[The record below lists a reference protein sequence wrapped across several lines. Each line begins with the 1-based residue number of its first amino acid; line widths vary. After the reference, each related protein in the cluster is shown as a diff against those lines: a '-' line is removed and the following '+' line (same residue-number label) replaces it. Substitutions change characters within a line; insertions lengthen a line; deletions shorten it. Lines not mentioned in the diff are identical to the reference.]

1 MLDIKTIREN
11 PLAVEENLKRRQD
24 PEIIRKF
31 HKFLDIDKTYLEL
44 LNKIQNLRHERNK
57 LSKEITTFLRDRKK
71 FSELSKKAKNLDKKI
86 KELESKLREISL
98 ERRNLLLQ
106 IPNLL
111 HKDVPFGKSEADNK
125 VIKEFGKKPKFSFKP
140 LSHVEMIKNL
150 NLVDLERAA
159 KISQSRFYFLKG
171 KLALLDLALC
181 KYAIDF
187 LNERGFTF
195 LIPPHLMN
203 RFHYEGVT
211 SLEDFEN
218 VMYKVENEDL
228 YLIATSEHPLIAMHS
243 NEIFNEEELPIK
255 YSAFSVNFRK
265 EAGTHIK
272 QEKGIWRVHQ
282 FNKIEQIILSKQE
295 ESWKFFDEL
304 INNTI
309 EFFSSL
315 EIPFRQV
322 EVCTADIGIVASRKY
337 DLEAWI
343 PSAKK
348 YMEIASCSNCTD
360 YQANRLKIRY
370 KLKNGTK
377 KAVHTLNS
385 TCVATTRAIVAILE
399 NFQQEDGSI
408 KMPKILHKY
417 CGFKEIP

>member
-1 MLDIKTIREN
+1 M
-11 PLAVEENLKRRQD
+11 VEENLKRRQD
-24 PEIIRKF
+24 PELIRKF
-31 HKFLDIDKTYLEL
+31 RKFLDIDSKYRALLVKT
-44 LNKIQNLRHERNK
+44 QSLRHERNK
-57 LSKEITTFLRDRKK
+57 ISKEIVKFLKDKEKFKELSQKTKALDNEIKKAEKELNELNALRKK
-71 FSELSKKAKNLDKKI
+71 
-86 KELESKLREISL
+86 
-98 ERRNLLLQ
+98 LLLQ

-111 HKDVPFGKSEADNK
+111 HEDVPFGKSDADNK
-125 VIKEFGKKPKFSFKP
+125 VIKEFGKKPKFSFNP
-140 LSHVEMIKNL
+140 LSHVDLIKKWD
-150 NLVDLERAA
+150 LVDLERAA

-171 KLALLDLALC
+171 KLAILDIALC

-187 LNERGFTF
+187 LNQRGFTL

-218 VMYKVENEDL
+218 VMYKIENEDL
-228 YLIATSEHPLIAMHS
+228 YLIATSEHPLVAMHA
-243 NEIFNEEELPIK
+243 NEILNEDDLPIK
-255 YSAFSVNFRK
+255 HSGFSVNFRK
-265 EAGTHIK
+265 EVGTHIK

-282 FNKIEQIILSKQE
+282 FNKIEQIILCKQE
-295 ESWKFFDEL
+295 QSWNFFEEL
-304 INNTI
+304 IKNAI
-309 EFFSSL
+309 DFFSSL

-322 EVCTADIGIVASRKY
+322 DVCTADIGIVASRKY

-370 KLKNGTK
+370 KLKDGTK

-399 NFQQEDGSI
+399 NFQQADGSI
-408 KMPKILHKY
+408 KIPKVLHKY